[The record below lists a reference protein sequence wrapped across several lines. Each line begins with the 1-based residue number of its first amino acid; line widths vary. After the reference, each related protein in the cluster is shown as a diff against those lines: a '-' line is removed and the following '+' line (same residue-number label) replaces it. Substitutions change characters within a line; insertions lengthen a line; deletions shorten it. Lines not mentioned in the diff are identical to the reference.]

1 MLTAARAGVPGM
13 REGGVRTLVIPSGLA
28 YGSAGSGPIPPEAT
42 LVMNVELVRC
52 QERDEHTGEFTW

>member
-1 MLTAARAGVPGM
+1 M